1 MQRAAILGLMALAA
15 CSDAL
20 EQTSTAGQVIAV
32 INSADNTVSFVG
44 ATHFSVKTVDMQTPG
59 GAATSAAGHGN
70 TVLVPLGPRDAVAV
84 ITNAGVCRAGV
95 CVQPVTVIPLAPGS
109 GATGVEIFDD
119 SIAWVANP
127 NLNTVTRVNYL
138 LGDTVSFP
146 VGPSPRAVVIAD
158 SSLFV
163 VNANMV
169 GSQPAG
175 PSSITVR
182 PAQVGVFPSSALG
195 TIALSCLSARYAT
208 LGQDRLIYVT
218 CAGHPGAGDGK
229 LSIVDP
235 AARTELAVINGLGE
249 SPGSAAFHPSGRLL
263 IASDTSGIL
272 EVNTLTR
279 SITRGPGQGVKL
291 DGAGVSALAVDE
303 RGRVYALVPGNC
315 MAPGVL
321 HVLAAPPGYNE
332 LRQLVVGVCPSAA
345 ATVRVF

>member
-1 MQRAAILGLMALAA
+1 MALAA

-20 EQTSTAGQVIAV
+20 EQTSTAGQVVAV
-32 INSADNTVSFVG
+32 VNSADNTLSFVG
-44 ATHFSVKTVDMQTPG
+44 ATHFSVRTLDMQTPG
-59 GAATSAAGHGN
+59 GAATSAAGHGS
-70 TVLVPLGPRDAVAV
+70 TVLVPLGPGDAVAV
-84 ITNAGVCRAGV
+84 ISNAGVCRAGA

-138 LGDTVSFP
+138 LGDTLSAP

-158 SSLFV
+158 SSVFV

-175 PSSITVR
+175 LSSITFR
-182 PAQVGVFPSSALG
+182 PAAVGVFPSSAFG
-195 TIALSCLSARYAT
+195 TIALSSCLSARHAT
-208 LGQDRLIYVT
+208 LGGDGLIYVT
-218 CAGHPGAGDGK
+218 CGGHPGAGDGE

-235 AARTELAVINGLGE
+235 VSRTELVVIIGLGE

-291 DGAGVSALAVDE
+291 GGAGVSALAVDE
-303 RGRVYALVPGNC
+303 RGRVYALVPGSC
-315 MAPGVL
+315 TGPGVL
-321 HVLAAPPGYNE
+321 HVLAAPPSYNE
-332 LRQLVVGVCPSAA
+332 LRQVLVGVCPSAA

>member
-1 MQRAAILGLMALAA
+1 
-15 CSDAL
+15 
-20 EQTSTAGQVIAV
+20 V
-32 INSADNTVSFVG
+32 IN
-44 ATHFSVKTVDMQTPG
+44 
-59 GAATSAAGHGN
+59 
-70 TVLVPLGPRDAVAV
+70 
-84 ITNAGVCRAGV
+84 NAGICTTGT

-127 NLNTVTRVNYL
+127 TLNTVTRVNYL

-163 VNANMV
+163 VNANMA

-175 PSSITVR
+175 PSSITFR
-182 PAQVGVFPSSALG
+182 PAQVGMFPSSAFG
-195 TIALSCLSARYAT
+195 TIALSLSCLSARSAT
-208 LGQDRLIYVT
+208 LGDDGLIYVT
-218 CAGHPGAGDGK
+218 CGGHPGAGDGR

-235 AARTELAVINGLGE
+235 VARTELAVINGLGE

-291 DGAGVSALAVDE
+291 DGAGVAALAVDE

-321 HVLAAPPGYNE
+321 YVLAAPPSYNE
-332 LRQLVVGVCPSAA
+332 LRQVPVGVCPSAA